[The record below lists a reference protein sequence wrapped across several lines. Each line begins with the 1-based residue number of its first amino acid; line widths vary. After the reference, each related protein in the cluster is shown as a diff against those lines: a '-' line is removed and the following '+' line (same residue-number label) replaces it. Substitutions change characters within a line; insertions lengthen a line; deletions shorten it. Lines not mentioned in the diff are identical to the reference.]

1 MQHSYQPLRMVSTDA
16 LDGRHLEDL
25 DPDFTDPEQN
35 LRLTAMTWSVGFMQS
50 IFSVALYVVF
60 RFRV

>member
-1 MQHSYQPLRMVSTDA
+1 MQHSYQPLRMA
-16 LDGRHLEDL
+16 HDGRHLEDL

-35 LRLTAMTWSVGFMQS
+35 LRLRAMTWSVGDMQS
-50 IFSVALYVVF
+50 IFSVALSVVF